1 MLLMTGDVF
10 LLREKYRSNG
20 SNGMGI
26 VIMIESHEGPN
37 FICYDYI
44 VMLDNGNLMRITESC
59 VEEIYTNINQQTF
72 E

>member
-1 MLLMTGDVF
+1 MLLFVGDVF

-26 VIMIESHEGPN
+26 VIKIDIHEGLN
-37 FICYDYI
+37 FTCYDYI
-44 VMLDNGNLMRITESC
+44 VMLHNGNLMRITESC